1 MAKTPARRCSR
12 AVREAIVR
20 AWFIQSVTPRFK
32 EALRWMAANR
42 KAYHVVDEAEL
53 AKASGTEHH
62 GGVCFLI
69 KNATAL
75 LLLNGSRRPG
85 KKIAFWRWKMWVT
98 HIISARS
105 CAAARTGVKGVV
117 VQDAGV
123 LESGAAI
130 RTAEGG
136 AEHVEPIT
144 GDSFIDTLDQFRKA
158 GYAIVSTSSHN
169 GTPLFKSRAAEENG
183 AGVRP
188 GT

>member
-1 MAKTPARRCSR
+1 MAKTPAVRCSR
-12 AVREAIVR
+12 AVRKLSFALVY
-20 AWFIQSVTPRFK
+20 SGVTPRFK

-69 KNATAL
+69 KKRHGTSVAQWVAKAGEEDCVLAL
-75 LLLNGSRRPG
+75 EDVGNPHNLRA
-85 KKIAFWRWKMWVT
+85 IM
-98 HIISARS
+98 RS
-105 CAAARTGVKGVV
+105 CARTGVKGVV

-158 GYAIVSTSSHN
+158 ELRDCLNVQ
-169 GTPLFKSRAAEENG
+169 P
-183 AGVRP
+183 
-188 GT
+188 